1 MAILNIAPKL
11 YLPIILIGID
21 VVASIVYGCSK
32 DWRHCIYWAAAAV
45 LTTCVT
51 F

>member
-1 MAILNIAPKL
+1 MIARV
-11 YLPIILIGID
+11 LPVAM
-21 VVASIVYGCSK
+21 VVLSCGAAVGYGAGG

-45 LTTCVT
+45 VTAAVTT

>member
-1 MAILNIAPKL
+1 MKFSPKA
-11 YLPIILIGID
+11 LPIFMIVVD
-21 VVASIVYGCSK
+21 VIASIVYGFNK

>member
-1 MAILNIAPKL
+1 MTIAPKL
-11 YLPIILIGID
+11 YLPIFMVAVD
-21 VVASIVYGCSK
+21 VGASLVYGCYR

-45 LTTCVT
+45 LTSAAS